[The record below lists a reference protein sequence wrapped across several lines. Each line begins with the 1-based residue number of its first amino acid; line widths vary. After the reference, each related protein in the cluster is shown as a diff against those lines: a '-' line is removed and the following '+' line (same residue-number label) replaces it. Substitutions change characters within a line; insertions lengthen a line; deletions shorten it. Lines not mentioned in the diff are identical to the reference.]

1 VFADNRVTGRN
12 LSTRNLQQLLTRTP
26 KLARVL
32 TKLNALRDHAINY
45 CDRVNHRLRFNNV
58 TSRSI
63 DRFTHNSPLTTCK
76 AV

>member
-12 LSTRNLQQLLTRTP
+12 LSTRNLQQLFTRTP

-32 TKLNALRDHAINY
+32 TKLNALRDHAVNY
-45 CDRVNHRLRFNNV
+45 YDRGNHRLRVNNV

-63 DRFTHNSPLTTCK
+63 DRFAHTSPLTTY
-76 AV
+76 